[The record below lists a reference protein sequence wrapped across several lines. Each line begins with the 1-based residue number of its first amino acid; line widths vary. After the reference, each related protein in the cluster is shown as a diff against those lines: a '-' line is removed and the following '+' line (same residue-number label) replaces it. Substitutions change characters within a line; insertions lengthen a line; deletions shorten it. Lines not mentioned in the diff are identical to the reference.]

1 MMKMAIM
8 MMMKMIII
16 TCTKEKDKE
25 REKDP
30 AHELR
35 VDHPAM
41 TFILIWSFLLVSFV
55 SVLLY
60 LFLCLFVNFQCNKI

>member
-1 MMKMAIM
+1 MAIMMMMKMAMM

-30 AHELR
+30 AHELL

-41 TFILIWSFLLVSFV
+41 TFILIWSFLY
-55 SVLLY
+55 LLY
-60 LFLCLFVNFQCNKI
+60 LFFCICSYVFL